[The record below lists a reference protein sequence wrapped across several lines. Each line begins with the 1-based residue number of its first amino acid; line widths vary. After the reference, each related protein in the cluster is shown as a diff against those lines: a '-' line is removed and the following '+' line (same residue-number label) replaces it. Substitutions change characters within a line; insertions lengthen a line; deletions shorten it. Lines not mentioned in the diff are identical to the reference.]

1 MHSIGGATGV
11 EWADFAIMTMT
22 MAETL
27 GNRLREARL
36 SRGFRSAAEAAR
48 QFQWNIT
55 SYQQA
60 ENGTRPPTRDKITE
74 YARNFRVSVSWLL
87 TGSGTPEDTDIK
99 TVPFFG
105 HIDQA
110 SGYLVRSDPAA
121 KEEVIAPPG
130 ASEFTVAIR
139 ARGGGRV
146 VCAGALLYFEN
157 RRRPATEEL
166 LGKLCVVAI
175 DDSKVVIRRVEPG
188 SQPGLFNLFTFVDPL
203 IADCQPL
210 WAAEI
215 IWIRQP

>member
-1 MHSIGGATGV
+1 
-11 EWADFAIMTMT
+11 MTT
-22 MAETL
+22 AETL
-27 GNRLREARL
+27 GHRLREARL

-87 TGSGTPEDTDIK
+87 TGNGTPEEIDIRG
-99 TVPFFG
+99 VPYLG

-110 SGYLVRSDPAA
+110 SGYLVREDFAT
-121 KEEVIAPPG
+121 KIEVPAPPG
-130 ASEFTVAIR
+130 ATQHTVAIK

-146 VCAGALLYFEN
+146 VCDGALLYFEN
-157 RRRPATEEL
+157 RGQPATDDM
-166 LGKLCVVAI
+166 LGKLCIVAI
-175 DDSKVVIRRVEPG
+175 DENRVVVRRIEPG
-188 SQPGLFNLFTFVDPL
+188 TRPGHYNLFTFVDPL
-203 IADCQPL
+203 VIDVKPA